1 MKSKLSS
8 IILAAALALSSMTYV
23 GNAAADEGKMV
34 GPITKITLAADG
46 KSAVA
51 LVKDAKSGETVTL
64 TITDDLTLDKFK
76 DKRIVVG
83 DEIRARWEK
92 DGKNTSKSFKKTAG
106 CYSGWQVPRRQQF
119 CRGRCVR
126 LTGSRAAPPARIFAH
141 RPAGFLSNS
150 HSPNGSIGRLSHCP
164 MLTT

>member
-76 DKRIVVG
+76 DKRIVEG
-83 DEIRARWEK
+83 DEIRARFDK
-92 DGKNTSKSFKKTAG
+92 DGKNTAKSFKKTAG
-106 CYSGWQVPRRQQF
+106 C
-119 CRGRCVR
+119 
-126 LTGSRAAPPARIFAH
+126 
-141 RPAGFLSNS
+141 
-150 HSPNGSIGRLSHCP
+150 
-164 MLTT
+164 

>member
-8 IILAAALALSSMTYV
+8 ISLAAALALSSMTYV

-106 CYSGWQVPRRQQF
+106 C
-119 CRGRCVR
+119 
-126 LTGSRAAPPARIFAH
+126 
-141 RPAGFLSNS
+141 
-150 HSPNGSIGRLSHCP
+150 
-164 MLTT
+164 